1 MKCDA
6 VNINLTLSVEIVQ
19 LLQIAIGHLA
29 ISIDN
34 GSFDVGTNLNQDA
47 VLDNLHGLHHQMSHI
62 LNDFA

>member
-34 GSFDVGTNLNQDA
+34 GSFDVGTNLNQGA
-47 VLDNLHGLHHQMSHI
+47 VLDNLHGLHHQMNNI
-62 LNDFA
+62 LDDFV

>member
-34 GSFDVGTNLNQDA
+34 GSFDVGANLNQDA